1 MATQA
6 FEIKD
11 FSGGDYGR
19 MEAWKAPKN
28 TFSALNMIVTRTGEL
43 CVRPGMRK
51 TNPTGMSNGVVW
63 GMGRLPGNPF
73 NVWYGQGTAIKY
85 FSPQTTPGA
94 VSTATGALTGT
105 PGAGSV
111 VIDETGATTYLA
123 TNSANGYSFNGTAI
137 TSLNNMPNASAIA
150 LYGDRLAVSPTSAP
164 NTVVFSAAASLNNW
178 TISAGNAVSITVG
191 DTDAINALFAQRGH
205 LALLK
210 NASSLYVL
218 TGTPGT
224 NEALRPVYR
233 FNGPVTQR
241 GAGRTH
247 SDDKV
252 WYAPIFSGYAVS
264 FDGTA
269 VQLLDNI
276 PLSLH
281 TGLLNRTVLPLY
293 DDDQAGLAL
302 VTPAGS
308 GAANEIWVKYRG
320 AWTKHTVS
328 QTLSN
333 AAAVKTHGYPQDGD
347 TTISRL
353 RYGSCILFTDGGA
366 AGTQPNF
373 YAWQPFM
380 DRPGLEADPFSA
392 SCERAGDDSSTPV
405 TGNVT
410 FPEQKMDDGS
420 EMMVRGVLVDF
431 RSWNTGGA
439 SNNHFDLAVNTLN
452 SYETAGVVSSATGSF
467 DEAPASSSLA
477 GTVRSKYFSFGDQ
490 GRGAGFQLVL
500 TNCKGVAFQR
510 FRIIAETYPARV

>member
-1 MATQA
+1 VPTQA

-19 MEAWKAPKN
+19 QEAWKAPKN

-43 CVRPGMRK
+43 CVRPGLRLV
-51 TNPTGMSNGVVW
+51 NPSSMSNGLVW
-63 GMGRLPGNPF
+63 GMGRVPGNPF
-73 NVWYGQGTAIKY
+73 TVWYGQGTAIKY
-85 FSPQTTPGA
+85 FSPSSAGGA
-94 VSTATGALTGT
+94 VSTATGALSGT
-105 PGAGSV
+105 PGTSSV
-111 VIDETGATTYLA
+111 QIDETGSTTYLCTTGNA
-123 TNSANGYSFNGTAI
+123 GYSFNGTAI
-137 TSLNNMPNASAIA
+137 TSLTNMPNAQAIA
-150 LYGDRLAVSPTSAP
+150 LYGDRLAVVPTSAT
-164 NTVVFSAAASLNNW
+164 NTVQFSAAASFNDW
-178 TISAGNAVSITVG
+178 TVSAGHAVSVTVG
-191 DTDAINALFAQRGH
+191 DADAITALFAQRGH

-233 FNGPVTQR
+233 FNGPNAQHW
-241 GAGRTH
+241 AGRTH
-247 SDDKV
+247 SDDRI
-252 WYAPIFSGYAVS
+252 WFAPTYSGYAVS

-269 VQLLDNI
+269 VSLLDNI

-281 TGLLNRTVLPLY
+281 TGLLNRTILPLY
-293 DDDQAGLAL
+293 DDDQSGLAV

-320 AWTKHTVS
+320 AWTKHTIS

-333 AAAVKTHGYPQDGD
+333 HAAVKVHGYPQDGGS
-347 TTISRL
+347 TISRI
-353 RYGSCILFTDGGA
+353 RYGSCLMFTDGGGA
-366 AGTQPNF
+366 SAQPNF

-380 DRPGLEADPFSA
+380 DRPGLEADPFTA
-392 SCERAGDDSSTPV
+392 SCERAGDDSASPV
-405 TGNVT
+405 VGNVT

-431 RSWNTGGA
+431 RSWNTGGSA
-439 SNNHFDLAVNTLN
+439 NNHFDLAVNTLN
-452 SYETAGVVSSATGSF
+452 SYEAAGVVSSATASF
-467 DEAPASSSLA
+467 DEAPGASSLA
-477 GTVRSKYFSFGDQ
+477 GTARSKYFSFGDQ

-510 FRIIAETYPARV
+510 FRIITETYAPRV

>member
-1 MATQA
+1 VPTQA

-19 MEAWKAPKN
+19 QEAWKAPKN

-43 CVRPGMRK
+43 CVRPGLRLV
-51 TNPTGMSNGVVW
+51 NPSSMSNGLVW
-63 GMGRLPGNPF
+63 GMGRVPNSPF
-73 NVWYGQGTAIKY
+73 NVWFGQGTAIKY
-85 FSPQTTPGA
+85 FSPGNA
-94 VSTATGALTGT
+94 GGVSTAIGALTGT

-111 VIDETGATTYLA
+111 VIDETGSTTYLA
-123 TNSANGYSFNGTAI
+123 TNSANGYSFNGVTI
-137 TSLNNMPNASAIA
+137 TSLNNMPNAQAIA
-150 LYGDRLAVSPTSAP
+150 LYGDRLAIVPTSAP
-164 NTVVFSAAASLNNW
+164 NTVLFSAAASFNNW
-178 TISAGNAVSITVG
+178 TISAGNAVSVTVG
-191 DTDAINALFAQRGH
+191 DVDSINALFAQRGH

-233 FNGPVTQR
+233 FNGPTSQR
-241 GAGRTH
+241 AAGRVH
-247 SDDKV
+247 LDDKI
-252 WYAPIFSGYAVS
+252 WFAPIFSGCVVS

-269 VQLLDNI
+269 VALLDNI

-281 TGLLNRTVLPLY
+281 TGVLSRTVLPLY

-302 VTPAGS
+302 LTPAGS
-308 GAANEIWVKYRG
+308 GAANEIWLKYRG

-333 AAAVKTHGYPQDGD
+333 AATVSLHGYPQDGD
-347 TTISRL
+347 ASLNRI
-353 RYGSCILFTDGGA
+353 RYGSCILLTDGGGA
-366 AGTQPNF
+366 SATPNF

-380 DRPGLEADPFSA
+380 DRPGLEADPFTS
-392 SCERAGDDSSTPV
+392 SCERAGDDSASPV
-405 TGNVT
+405 VGNVT
-410 FPEQKMDDGS
+410 FPEQKLDDGS

-431 RSWNTGGA
+431 RSWNTGGSA
-439 SNNHFDLAVNTLN
+439 NNHFDLAVNTYN
-452 SYETAGVVSSATGSF
+452 SYQAAGPVSSATGSF
-467 DEAPASSSLA
+467 DEAPGASALT
-477 GTVRSKYFSFGDQ
+477 GTVRSRYFSFGDQ

-510 FRIIAETYPARV
+510 FRIITETYPARI